1 MRVLDLT
8 HQVAGP
14 SATLMLAFLGAEV
27 VKVIAPG
34 SRDSYDGVAF
44 YLNNASKKSI
54 ELDLKSEAGVQTAL
68 RLADRADIFV
78 ENFSPG
84 VIDRLGLS
92 WDVLSERNPRLIYAQ
107 VKGFAEDSPYR
118 DFPCF
123 DPIAQG
129 FAGGSAIT
137 GEPDGLPMKPG
148 PDVGDTGT
156 GMVLVG
162 AILAAL
168 YQRERDGL
176 GQRVQIAMTD
186 QVATFMRIHFGW
198 PIERQ
203 MDTPRFGNRPPF
215 LVTTA
220 PSDIFPCPP
229 FGPSDY
235 VHIHAGSDRQWE
247 RMAKLMGRED
257 MLGDERFATMAS
269 RGEHKAEVDAAVRA
283 WTATLDKM
291 AAMAALGAAGVPA
304 GALRSTTEV
313 LNDGDL
319 RERGIFVTVD
329 DPGRGKVTIPAY
341 PVKMSRSPVR
351 VTAPPQPG
359 QHTAEVLRDWLGA
372 DAAAVEPSLGHR
384 GARTARRDQARGRD
398 RRHRADRRTPRR
410 CRAPPGSWP
419 FEAILAALADAGI
432 DPKDVDGLCRFAP
445 PFETVSEPQ
454 LVRALGIGE
463 LTFFAESPLGG
474 EALGA
479 VIAHAA
485 AAVKAR
491 LASTVVVYR
500 ALSQSKGGRFGRAD
514 GRGPGGAGPRARA
527 PRRPER
533 ARRGARGGQPV
544 VRLAVRA
551 HVARPAVRPV
561 GQKVRHRAT
570 ASPTRTSTQAL
581 GAIAITQRRYAN
593 NNPNAMMR
601 DRKMDADDYRN
612 ARMISEPLRLFDL
625 CLENDGACAYVVT
638 GAETARAL
646 RDDPVYLLSATQTIS
661 PYREPM
667 GIYVTGELL
676 ELFPP
681 AAAARLFADA
691 GVGRKD
697 IDVAEFYDA
706 TSYMPLRSLE
716 SYGFVPD
723 GQAWRYVTETG
734 TGPDS
739 PLPVNTHGGHLSE
752 AYLHGM
758 NGVLEAVRQLRGT
771 AANQVADPEIALVG
785 APAGSAMILA
795 R

>member
-1 MRVLDLT
+1 VIRRE
-8 HQVAGP
+8 VAIVGI
-14 SATLMLAFLGAEV
+14 G
-27 VKVIAPG
+27 
-34 SRDSYDGVAF
+34 
-44 YLNNASKKSI
+44 
-54 ELDLKSEAGVQTAL
+54 QTAYAKAL
-68 RLADRADIFV
+68 PGTAWELAI
-78 ENFSPG
+78 
-84 VIDRLGLS
+84 
-92 WDVLSERNPRLIYAQ
+92 
-107 VKGFAEDSPYR
+107 
-118 DFPCF
+118 
-123 DPIAQG
+123 
-129 FAGGSAIT
+129 
-137 GEPDGLPMKPG
+137 
-148 PDVGDTGT
+148 
-156 GMVLVG
+156 
-162 AILAAL
+162 
-168 YQRERDGL
+168 
-176 GQRVQIAMTD
+176 
-186 QVATFMRIHFGW
+186 
-198 PIERQ
+198 
-203 MDTPRFGNRPPF
+203 
-215 LVTTA
+215 
-220 PSDIFPCPP
+220 
-229 FGPSDY
+229 
-235 VHIHAGSDRQWE
+235 
-247 RMAKLMGRED
+247 
-257 MLGDERFATMAS
+257 
-269 RGEHKAEVDAAVRA
+269 
-283 WTATLDKM
+283 
-291 AAMAALGAAGVPA
+291 
-304 GALRSTTEV
+304 
-313 LNDGDL
+313 
-319 RERGIFVTVD
+319 
-329 DPGRGKVTIPAY
+329 
-341 PVKMSRSPVR
+341 
-351 VTAPPQPG
+351 
-359 QHTAEVLRDWLGA
+359 
-372 DAAAVEPSLGHR
+372 
-384 GARTARRDQARGRD
+384 
-398 RRHRADRRTPRR
+398 
-410 CRAPPGSWP
+410 
-419 FEAILAALADAGI
+419 EAILAALADAGI

-485 AAVKAR
+485 AAVKAG

-514 GRGPGGAGPRARA
+514 SRGPGGTGTGTGTGGPDSDAHVVVAEEDNRSFAWPYGLLSPGQLFA
-527 PRRPER
+527 LW
-533 ARRGARGGQPV
+533 ARRYAIV
-544 VRLAVRA
+544 NRL
-551 HVARPAVRPV
+551 
-561 GQKVRHRAT
+561 T
-570 ASPTRTSTQAL
+570 DEDLTQAL

-667 GIYVTGELL
+667 GIYVAGELL
-676 ELFPP
+676 ELFTP
-681 AAAARLFADA
+681 ATAERLFADA
-691 GVGRKD
+691 GVGRGD

-771 AANQVADPEIALVG
+771 ASSQVAGPEIALVG